1 MNAAEPHP
9 LAKAL
14 PLVAADN
21 PVPLT
26 LPGAL
31 QIRRFLPAAP
41 AGGYAR
47 LYRAYAA

>member
-14 PLVAADN
+14 PLVAADD

-31 QIRRFLPAAP
+31 QIAA
-41 AGGYAR
+41 
-47 LYRAYAA
+47 